1 MADKPA
7 PKIGHFLP
15 GGEGDQST
23 TQRSTQGEPQ
33 SGTQRDST
41 PLSAPTPRLGGDAP
55 PVQPQLTG
63 PRIESRKNS
72 LSGTRLGPPP
82 ADDAAAEAY
91 RRVFHPDPIP
101 FVPKKRSKVLIAGI
115 VVGALLVA
123 AGVVFFASQV
133 LQKYDAAAE
142 NPLGTSTSKPTE
154 PSIKPPIGKGTPDAD
169 VLQKNAFYA
178 AGKLPAV
185 KCAEPAFRP
194 TSMENVK
201 SYYQSLIACMDKV
214 WEPIVTKAGF
224 EFGTP
229 RLIIFNDGD
238 ETACGIQKD
247 VASYC
252 ADEQGGS
259 VTMPWQGFVDDYPK
273 DKAGTAVDML
283 QSIAFVYGVHVQNL
297 TGILDASDNVR
308 DRAKNK
314 AAELEQDRRQALQ
327 GNCFAAAFVGAAKG
341 SYPLQGQLAQH
352 WTYLINHSGDENDK
366 KQPRD
371 HGSIKS
377 HAWWMGQGF
386 AKTDPGTCNT
396 FGAPAARVG

>member
-1 MADKPA
+1 MADQPEPGPDG
-7 PKIGHFLP
+7 PKGPGVGHFLP
-15 GGEGDQST
+15 GGAGD
-23 TQRSTQGEPQ
+23 
-33 SGTQRDST
+33 SGGADKPAERGAA
-41 PLSAPTPRLGGDAP
+41 PLQAPTPRLSKAP
-55 PVQPQLTG
+55 DDVAAPQLRGSRLDG
-63 PRIESRKNS
+63 PSLAGSRLRN
-72 LSGTRLGPPP
+72 P
-82 ADDAAAEAY
+82 AQDPAAAY
-91 RRVFHPDPIP
+91 RAVFHPDPVP
-101 FVPKKRSKVLIAGI
+101 FDPNKKRSKALIAGI
-115 VVGALLVA
+115 VAGAL
-123 AGVVFFASQV
+123 VVVGGIVFGGAMLLTKSDG
-133 LQKYDAAAE
+133 LLA
-142 NPLGTSTSKPTE
+142 NPLVTPSVKGTE
-154 PSIKPPIGKGTPDAD
+154 KPPRKVTPDAD
-169 VLQKNAFYA
+169 VLGKNPIYT
-178 AGKLPAV
+178 AGKLAAV
-185 KCAEPAFRP
+185 SCKEPAYRP
-194 TSMENVK
+194 DSRENVA
-201 SYYQSLIACMDKV
+201 SYFEAMIKCLDNAWK
-214 WEPIVTKAGF
+214 PIVTKAGF

-229 RLIIFNDGD
+229 RLIIFDDGN
-238 ETACGIQKD
+238 ETACGIQKE

-327 GNCFAAAFVGAAKG
+327 GNCFAAAFVGAAKA

-396 FGAPAARVG
+396 FGAPAAKVG